1 MTCEISSGSLTETC
15 IASVLGVEGLL
26 DEMLDLAGGG
36 KSMLIQT
43 SRFGPVNLQNEDIID
58 FPEGI
63 LGFNDLRKFVLLDD
77 PNDEIFA
84 WLQSCEVA
92 QIAFPVLEPELFS
105 QNYSVSLTKHD
116 IESLGLVAKTGQEPR
131 VRSFSIITIPEDP
144 TQMTANLKAPVV
156 INIEK
161 RMARQVVLQDNN
173 LAIREPIFQKLQSR
187 VVANPQSSIKSQA
200 SDWGVAIR
208 LPDRPHGNEPT
219 P

>member
-1 MTCEISSGSLTETC
+1 
-15 IASVLGVEGLL
+15 
-26 DEMLDLAGGG
+26 
-36 KSMLIQT
+36 MLIQT
-43 SRFGPVNLQNEDIID
+43 SRFGAVKLQSEDVID

-84 WLQSCEVA
+84 WLQSCEIP

-105 QNYSVSLTKHD
+105 QAYQVSLTKHD
-116 IESLGLVAKTGQEPR
+116 LESLQLFSQGDLKGR
-131 VRSFSIITIPEDP
+131 IRSFSIITIPEDP

-161 RMARQVVLQDNN
+161 RLARQIVLQDNN

-187 VVANPQSSIKSQA
+187 VVQNPQSSIKSQA
-200 SDWGVAIR
+200 ADWGVAIK
-208 LPDRPHGNEPT
+208 LPTEPT
-219 P
+219 AEKPGAEL